1 MFLCSV
7 QFCRGKIS
15 PHVVHLFTLVAVVH
29 WEVLGSGSE
38 WKAWTSEGCSQV
50 TLGELS
56 GLVTVL
62 VKLMVVFL
70 VEGAGVVL
78 VVEGASAARFPPGR
92 VVLTWGL

>member
-1 MFLCSV
+1 MVDQCFLCSV
-7 QFCRGKIS
+7 QFCRDKIS

-29 WEVLGSGSE
+29 WEVLVSGSE

-62 VKLMVVFL
+62 VELMVVFL
-70 VEGAGVVL
+70 VEGAG
-78 VVEGASAARFPPGR
+78 AARFPPGR